1 MDDVGCSSAFKTTD
15 STNPFVAS
23 PHRLQERHT
32 EVDCISTLAK
42 SMAIEFDAVSCQ
54 PPYLTGIHM
63 NPLALGWRPGF
74 IAALGACEKA
84 SEWHHAL
91 WLLDVLG
98 GNVEIG
104 TCNCAISFLTL
115 YIL

>member
-1 MDDVGCSSAFKTTD
+1 
-15 STNPFVAS
+15 
-23 PHRLQERHT
+23 
-32 EVDCISTLAK
+32 
-42 SMAIEFDAVSCQ
+42 MAIEFDVVSCQ

-63 NPLALGWRPGF
+63 NPLALGWLPGF
-74 IAALGACEKA
+74 IGALGACEKA

-115 YIL
+115 YTCTSYDVRM